1 MRWVSGYQKP
11 FFCLDISE
19 EAHSVQAHSLVVGPQ
34 QPTWIEDREQ
44 TLLALLW
51 WVQLETEHLMLLLA
65 FMLFMG

>member
-1 MRWVSGYQKP
+1 MELVLHPAVQHLLKII
-11 FFCLDISE
+11 ISE
-19 EAHSVQAHSLVVGPQ
+19 TAIILISLQ
-34 QPTWIEDREQ
+34 DREQ

>member
-1 MRWVSGYQKP
+1 M
-11 FFCLDISE
+11 
-19 EAHSVQAHSLVVGPQ
+19 QAHSLVVGPQ

-44 TLLALLW
+44 TLLVLLW